1 MTIQTKIQLTLHR
14 QNTFPKWAKSGKNDL
29 FRPSDRRLESDGSV
43 VWDMRKTPSP
53 CSDHLEMSGFF
64 ASAILSYGKSA
75 KNTLRICRHLVVP
88 NLRMQPNVTQSSFK
102 MNFYSL
108 PAKLKIDGKAY
119 AEIPRESAIKG
130 TLSVTSDM
138 GALQVTRI
146 FSPAVHAPA
155 LLEKVILRNNSD
167 SPCTVSV
174 QEVRK
179 IKNFPQSI
187 CVGQAIRAVG
197 ALCFDKSFTEK
208 TSEKSKSFTL
218 ETGDSA
224 AFYAVYY
231 AVSASDS
238 FSVDIEKELAARQ
251 SFVQRMFSD
260 LRLETPSPMLNAQ
273 FAHCVLRG
281 SESIFQTK
289 GGLMHAPGGGNY
301 YAALWTNDQCEYA
314 NPFFPSSGYETGIE
328 QSLNC
333 YRLYTKYMDTSAIP
347 MAEKT
352 PLVTSIISGG
362 DGFWNGAGDRGDA
375 EMYAYGLSRF
385 LLSLGDKEYMRE
397 FFPWLSWALHF
408 TLSRK
413 TADGVIASDADELEN
428 RFPSGDAN
436 LFTSCLAYDAL
447 KNGALIAEILGEE
460 SEAAHWQEESTDLR
474 RAIEAHFGA
483 QVEGY
488 DTYRY
493 YAENTDLR
501 AWICMPLSVE
511 IFDRADA
518 TVAALF
524 SDKLY
529 QNGMLKTSSKH
540 STTWDRSLLFALRGT
555 LLAGKT
561 EQGIQALLEYC
572 KNRLL
577 GCHAPYA
584 FEAYPEGNRAHLAAE
599 SILFARAVTEG
610 LFGLRPV
617 GFRQLR
623 IQPQLGGEIPKAVL
637 HGLSLFGEHFSV
649 SCDKDTILLQ
659 CKDKKYAVQAN
670 SAVFDFNEMRFV

>member
-1 MTIQTKIQLTLHR
+1 MKQISKIQLAFFR
-14 QNTFPKWAKSGKNDL
+14 QSTFPKWAKSGKNDL
-29 FRPSDRRLESDGSV
+29 FRPSDRRLEADGSV
-43 VWDMRKTPSP
+43 VWEMKKTPSP
-53 CSDHLEMSGFF
+53 CSDHLEMSGFL
-64 ASAILSYGKSA
+64 ASAIISYGKSA
-75 KNTLRICRHLVVP
+75 KGKLRICRHLVVP

-102 MNFYSL
+102 MNFCAL
-108 PAKLKIDGKAY
+108 PAKLKIDGKTY
-119 AEIPRESAIKG
+119 DEMPCTSAVKG
-130 TLSVTSDM
+130 TLSVVSDI
-138 GALQVTRI
+138 GPLKVTRI
-146 FSPAVHAPA
+146 FSPAVQAPA
-155 LLEKVILRNNSD
+155 LLEKVILQNAADTS
-167 SPCTVSV
+167 CTVSV
-174 QEVRK
+174 QEVRRQK
-179 IKNFPQSI
+179 KFPQSI
-187 CVGQAIRAVG
+187 CVGQSIRAVG
-197 ALCFDKSFTEK
+197 ALCFDESFTEE
-208 TSEKSKSFTL
+208 SAEKVKSFTL
-218 ETGDSA
+218 GAGESA
-224 AFYAVYY
+224 EFCAVYY
-231 AVSASDS
+231 AVSDSDS
-238 FSVDIEKELAARQ
+238 FSVNVADEFAARQ
-251 SFVQRMFSD
+251 SFVKHMFSD
-260 LRLETPSPMLNAQ
+260 LRLETPSPILNAQ

-281 SESIFQTK
+281 SESIFKTK

-314 NPFFPSSGYETGIE
+314 NPFFPFSGYETGIE

-333 YRLYTKYMDTSAIP
+333 YRLYTKYMDISP
-347 MAEKT
+347 SSMRKKK

-385 LLSLGDKEYMRE
+385 LLALGDETYMRE
-397 FFPWLSWALHF
+397 FFPWISWTLEF

-413 TADGVIASDADELEN
+413 TANGVIASDSDELEN

-447 KNGALIAEILGEE
+447 QNGALIAEILGENTD
-460 SEAAHWQEESTDLR
+460 AAQWRQESTDLR
-474 RAIEAHFGA
+474 RAIETYFGA

-488 DTYRY
+488 NTYRY
-493 YAENTDLR
+493 YAGNTDLR

-511 IFDRADA
+511 IFDRADE
-518 TVAALF
+518 TVSALF
-524 SDKLY
+524 GNKLY
-529 QNGMLKTSSKH
+529 QNGMLKTSSAH

-572 KNRLL
+572 QNRLL

-623 IQPQLGGEIPKAVL
+623 IQPHLGAELPKAAL
-637 HGLSLFGEHFSV
+637 HGLALFGEHFSV
-649 SCDKDTILLQ
+649 SCTAETISVQ
-659 CKDKKYAVQAN
+659 CNGQLYESNA
-670 SAVFDFNEMRFV
+670 SEAVFDFNKMCFV